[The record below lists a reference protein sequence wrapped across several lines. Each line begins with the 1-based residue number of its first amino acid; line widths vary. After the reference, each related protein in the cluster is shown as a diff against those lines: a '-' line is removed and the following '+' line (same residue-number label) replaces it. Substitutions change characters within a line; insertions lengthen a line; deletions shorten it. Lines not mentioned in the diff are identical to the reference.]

1 MLPLVRAPLQL
12 SLFGDKLVAGANVRL
27 AALVLGEGNAL
38 QPVRLVLLVLTGSRE
53 GENDFLEF
61 PSIEEAISYGRE
73 LYGEPRF
80 QIDGIED
87 DLGRQLIAYDHLHE
101 MCGAQSM
108 PERRYG

>member
-1 MLPLVRAPLQL
+1 MQL
-12 SLFGDKLVAGANVRL
+12 SLFGDKLIAGAIVRQS
-27 AALVLGEGNAL
+27 AVALGEGNAL

-73 LYGEPRF
+73 LYREPRF
-80 QIDGIED
+80 QVDGIED
-87 DLGRQLIAYDHLHE
+87 DLGRQLIAYDHLRE
-101 MCGAQSM
+101 LCGAQPM